1 MTKSKRFRIDF
12 SSLNISELV
21 SVFKNT
27 TCVDSEKNF
36 NWVADNL
43 TLIRLTEYLL
53 TNSILSGRGLLFSF
67 TALNCLFYTERQYL

>member
-1 MTKSKRFRIDF
+1 MAESKCFRIDF
-12 SSLNISELV
+12 SNLNISELV

-27 TCVDSEKNF
+27 TCVDSEKHF
-36 NWVADNL
+36 NWVADTL

-53 TNSILSGRGLLFSF
+53 TNNILSGRRLLFSF